1 MKNKI
6 KKNIFWIILIISI
19 AIIIILAYLLFKKN
33 KEVQLVN
40 TNLYNSNFYELV
52 DYIQNVETYLSKS
65 TISTS
70 STHSAETLT
79 YLWREANLAQ
89 TYLSELPIQSQEL
102 ENTSKFLNQVSDYS
116 YALSRKNIKGEDL
129 TEEELK
135 NLEELHSY
143 SLELENT
150 LNELALEL
158 ENGALSWKDLTKK
171 IMANLHNL

>member
-129 TEEELK
+129 TEEDLK
-135 NLEELHSY
+135 NLEELHYY
-143 SLELENT
+143 SLEL
-150 LNELALEL
+150 
-158 ENGALSWKDLTKK
+158 
-171 IMANLHNL
+171 

>member
-116 YALSRKNIKGEDL
+116 YALSRRRFN
-129 TEEELK
+129 
-135 NLEELHSY
+135 
-143 SLELENT
+143 
-150 LNELALEL
+150 
-158 ENGALSWKDLTKK
+158 
-171 IMANLHNL
+171 

>member
-89 TYLSELPIQSQEL
+89 TYLSELSRCAKPPALPQSSSRRLIWMSPKWVSVVTRAITLARWWRRVFLEIMTVFGRRQE
-102 ENTSKFLNQVSDYS
+102 VSAFQCLWQS
-116 YALSRKNIKGEDL
+116 SFWL
-129 TEEELK
+129 
-135 NLEELHSY
+135 
-143 SLELENT
+143 
-150 LNELALEL
+150 
-158 ENGALSWKDLTKK
+158 
-171 IMANLHNL
+171 